1 MISGDIQSQLQ
12 LIAKAVAT
20 PLIDVSDT
28 PLELPRL
35 MPGDRISATVLAS
48 LPNGRFQV
56 LISDQVLDLNLP
68 KNTQPGEE
76 LDLTFISAKPRL
88 TFALTSEAA
97 ASQSAG
103 AALAGRA
110 SVSLSETAKL
120 LGALLQGAASRDEAQ
135 AAAQAK
141 AAAPLL
147 AGAPAN
153 TRELAQALRSALSQ
167 SGLFYESHQAE
178 WVTGKRPLLDLLLEP
193 QGRLSSLAQTSSRA
207 APALPQPLAQP
218 QPQPQV
224 QAGKDVQPQA
234 HTQVAPNET
243 PKAAAAASLEAGRA
257 VQTAQPQQP
266 DQRPGAADGSQA
278 QRGTVSQGTDATA
291 AAKPAPGAG
300 PVHSQALPLVQQQL
314 GVLDSRQ
321 LAWQGQVWPGQVM
334 DWRVEEGPERQ
345 NASPQEMP
353 EWRTRLH
360 LRLPRLGEV
369 SAVLGLS
376 GQGIRVDFRAV
387 DPGTARTIRD
397 NHPALYD
404 ALQAAGLKVLGLTVE
419 RDGQA

>member
-12 LIAKAVAT
+12 LIAKVAAT
-20 PLIDVSDT
+20 PLVDVSDS

-88 TFALTSEAA
+88 TFALTGEIA
-97 ASQSAG
+97 ASQAAG
-103 AALAGRA
+103 VAATGRP

-120 LGALLQGAASRDEAQ
+120 LGTLLQGAAQRDGSQ

-153 TRELAQALRSALSQ
+153 TRELAQTLRSALSQ

-193 QGRLSSLAQTSSRA
+193 QGRLSSLAQTSRA
-207 APALPQPLAQP
+207 AVALPQSPSQP
-218 QPQPQV
+218 QIQPQT
-224 QAGKDVQPQA
+224 QAGKDIQLQAQP
-234 HTQVAPNET
+234 TPNEAH
-243 PKAAAAASLEAGRA
+243 KATTASAEAGRA
-257 VQTAQPQQP
+257 VQTAQPQQSA
-266 DQRPGAADGSQA
+266 QRLGAADGSQA
-278 QRGTVSQGTDATA
+278 QRGAASQGTDAAA
-291 AAKPAPGAG
+291 AAKPTPGAG

-314 GVLDSRQ
+314 GVLDNRQ

-345 NASPQEMP
+345 GSPSEEAP

-376 GQGIRVDFRAV
+376 GGGIRVDFRAV
-387 DPGTARTIRD
+387 DPGAARTIKAH
-397 NHPALYD
+397 HPALYD

-419 RDGQA
+419 RDGQT